1 MNVDFVSYCRLGMTA
16 RIDVCNLSFC
26 NWENQRCPSDRFV
39 SLSSSVRRSICFF
52 KINVDVT
59 VSSNSSQPPLEY
71 HSLLGSAQTV
81 GSFLVPPTRKGSSN
95 LFIKVSLISSAVTIR
110 LKTDSFT
117 NRASRKATIFVGLQP
132 RSAESVRKF
141 KLWSTSPYFFP
152 SM

>member
-1 MNVDFVSYCRLGMTA
+1 MIVPFNFPLQLG
-16 RIDVCNLSFC
+16 DLSVFL
-26 NWENQRCPSDRFV
+26 NQC
-39 SLSSSVRRSICFF
+39 I
-52 KINVDVT
+52 DVT

-117 NRASRKATIFVGLQP
+117 NRASRKATIFVGDFRAAIVIRNGDGAVLVDRLENCRQLIG
-132 RSAESVRKF
+132 RVRTH
-141 KLWSTSPYFFP
+141 L
-152 SM
+152 